1 VSTSSAAT
9 ATLKMLLLGEDRSAS
24 KALHGAGT
32 EAEKSGTKFGKFGKV
47 AAAALVATAA
57 AAVAFGKASVD
68 AYKTA
73 ASESSQLARVTGATI
88 TQASQLRF
96 AAEETGVSFSSLS
109 LGMKTFSK
117 NLGGAAGDA
126 KKSAAMVAQL
136 GFSFKD
142 AEGNI
147 KPTADLLPQLADK
160 FKNMADG
167 PAKTALA
174 MKLFGKQGAEMIKT
188 LNKGSDGLAEFAA
201 MSDKTGN
208 TLNDTSAY
216 KKQLQAQREFHAA
229 ISGVKIQLGQALMP
243 VLTAFSLFLVAHV
256 APALAD
262 VSGWISHHQTL
273 IAALVPIVMGLAGA
287 MGAIA
292 IATKIWS
299 GVTKVASAVSKVFAA
314 AQWLVNAAL
323 DANPIGLVVIGIAA
337 LIAILI
343 IAWKKSDTFRHIVTG
358 AFNAVWGAAKT
369 AFGWIKQNWPLLL
382 AILTGPIGLAV
393 LVIARNWD
401 KIKAAAS
408 AVVHWIGSE
417 FGKLPGQIGALA
429 GKMLNAGKDL
439 VGAIWKGFLNG
450 AKAAGG
456 FIGDLV
462 NSIKE
467 AINNVLGLP
476 LQINFDKGPIHI
488 HATLIPAF
496 ANGVRNF
503 AGGVALVGEAGPE
516 LVSLPRGANVYSN
529 RESRGMGGDPGYVVV
544 VVQSEDGRVIQ
555 KKLLKVKRDNGG
567 GQLGIA

>member
-1 VSTSSAAT
+1 MSAST

-24 KALHGAGT
+24 KALKGAGD
-32 EAEKSGTKFGKFGKV
+32 EAEKAGTHFSKFGKV

-57 AAVAFGKASVD
+57 AAVAFGKSSVD
-68 AYKTA
+68 AYKDA
-73 ASESSQLARVTGATI
+73 ASESGQLSRVTGSTI

-142 AEGNI
+142 AQGNI
-147 KPTADLLPQLADK
+147 KPTADLLPELADK

-188 LNKGSDGLAEFAA
+188 LNKGSEGLKELADE
-201 MSDKTGN
+201 SDKTGN
-208 TLNDTSAY
+208 TLDDTSAY

-229 ISGVKIQLGQALMP
+229 ITGVKVQLGQALMP

-256 APALAD
+256 APALAN

-287 MGAIA
+287 MGAVA
-292 IATKIWS
+292 VATKIWS
-299 GVTKVASAVSKVFAA
+299 SVTKVASAVSKVFAA
-314 AQWLVNAAL
+314 VQWLVNAAL
-323 DANPIGLVVIGIAA
+323 DANPIGLVVIAIAA
-337 LIAILI
+337 LVAAIVIAY
-343 IAWKKSDTFRHIVTG
+343 KKSDTFRHIVTG

-369 AFGWIKQNWPLLL
+369 AFNWIKQNWPLLL

-393 LVIARNWD
+393 LAIAKNWNN
-401 KIKAAAS
+401 IKAAAS

-429 GKMLNAGKDL
+429 GKMLGAGKSL
-439 VGAIWKGFLNG
+439 ISSLWSGIVTA
-450 AKAAGG
+450 AKKAGG
-456 FIGDLV
+456 FIADLV
-462 NSIKE
+462 GHIKD
-467 AINNVLGLP
+467 AINSALGLP
-476 LQINFDKGPIHI
+476 LQVNLDKGPFHI

-496 ANGVRNF
+496 ASGVRNF
-503 AGGVALVGEAGPE
+503 GGGVALVGERGPE
-516 LVSLPRGANVYSN
+516 LVNLPRGANVYSN
-529 RESRGMGGDPGYVVV
+529 SESRGMLGGDPGYVVV
-544 VVQSEDGRVIQ
+544 VVQSEDGRTLQ
-555 KKLLKVKRDNGG
+555 RKLLKVKRDGG
-567 GQLGIA
+567 GLALGLT